1 MTAIPSRQRALLRKA
16 LFASLGASLLLPI
29 GVVSGARSILGSSAG
44 RNVDNAVVPMPNTPT
59 ALLATVNDVNE
70 ITTLTAFVLD
80 QSGAGGTIVSL
91 PVGAAVE
98 ALPSE
103 TPRRL
108 GDSFGIAG
116 IEGVRLDA
124 EGILDATISVV
135 GVAGPTDFA
144 NLLSVVPQISVTF
157 DAPVVNS
164 TLAPPDPATTTTV
177 KSRSTTTTVA
187 PPLVQTDTEVL
198 AAGEQVLV
206 PDQVVAALNARRI
219 GDPESA
225 RLPRVKAI
233 WESIAATVG
242 SGLSFDQAGVSGPDG
257 TTPPDVGVFLRRI
270 LTGPIQVRQLTATP
284 IAPEGMPAGL
294 DLYGLDPVEIRVIL
308 ASVAPSSLTI
318 GADMMAAELVLS
330 IDDANLAYEAV
341 KRLDYVG
348 IAVAL
353 IRLSESDT
361 LEETT
366 IIRHVDKSVIDTGRA
381 LIESVAGPFKSRTL
395 KRPVD
400 GTDAQITLGQS
411 YLDFVAGNPNLPETT
426 VAPSE

>member
-1 MTAIPSRQRALLRKA
+1 MGPRRIATTRGLQHRPSFAIRRWSTARLSRDRRSAAGDFGARLVWKRARGDPLVTAIPSRQRALLRKA

-98 ALPSE
+98 TLPSE

-124 EGILDATISVV
+124 EGILDATLSVV
-135 GVAGPTDFA
+135 GVAGPSDFA
-144 NLLSVVPQISVTF
+144 NLLSVVPQMSVTF

-187 PPLVQTDTEVL
+187 APLVQNDTEIL
-198 AAGEQVLV
+198 GAGEQTLS
-206 PDQVVAALNARRI
+206 PEQV
-219 GDPESA
+219 
-225 RLPRVKAI
+225 
-233 WESIAATVG
+233 
-242 SGLSFDQAGVSGPDG
+242 
-257 TTPPDVGVFLRRI
+257 
-270 LTGPIQVRQLTATP
+270 
-284 IAPEGMPAGL
+284 
-294 DLYGLDPVEIRVIL
+294 
-308 ASVAPSSLTI
+308 
-318 GADMMAAELVLS
+318 
-330 IDDANLAYEAV
+330 
-341 KRLDYVG
+341 
-348 IAVAL
+348 
-353 IRLSESDT
+353 
-361 LEETT
+361 
-366 IIRHVDKSVIDTGRA
+366 
-381 LIESVAGPFKSRTL
+381 
-395 KRPVD
+395 
-400 GTDAQITLGQS
+400 
-411 YLDFVAGNPNLPETT
+411 
-426 VAPSE
+426 

>member
-1 MTAIPSRQRALLRKA
+1 MTAIPSRQRALLKKA
-16 LFASLGASLLLPI
+16 VLASLGASLLLPI

-44 RNVDNAVVPMPNTPT
+44 RNVDGSVVPLPNTPT
-59 ALLATVNDVNE
+59 ALLATVNDTNE

-80 QSGAGGTIVSL
+80 QSGAGGTIVSM
-91 PVGAAVE
+91 PVGSAVE
-98 ALPSE
+98 TLPSE
-103 TPRRL
+103 APRRL

-124 EGILDATISVV
+124 EGILDATVSVV
-135 GVAGPTDFA
+135 GVAGPSDFA
-144 NLLSVVPQISVTF
+144 NLLSVVPPLSVTF

-187 PPLVQTDTEVL
+187 APLVQNDTEIL
-198 AAGEQVLV
+198 GAGEQTLS
-206 PDQVVAALNARRI
+206 PEQVVAVLNARRI

-233 WESIAATVG
+233 WESLAASVG
-242 SGLSFDQAGVSGPDG
+242 TGLSFDQAGVSSPDG
-257 TTPPDVGVFLRRI
+257 SLPPDIGVFLRRL

-284 IAPEGMPAGL
+284 IAPEGATPGL
-294 DLYGLDPVEIRVIL
+294 DLYGLDPIEIRVIL

-341 KRLDYVG
+341 KRLEYVG

-353 IRLSESDT
+353 IRLSDSDT

-381 LIESVAGPFKSRTL
+381 LIESVVGPFKARTL

-411 YLDFVAGNPNLPETT
+411 YFDFVAGNPNLPETT
-426 VAPSE
+426 VPPSE

>member
-1 MTAIPSRQRALLRKA
+1 MTAIPSRQRALLKRA

-29 GVVSGARSILGSSAG
+29 GVVSGARSILGSSSG
-44 RNVDNAVVPMPNTPT
+44 RNVDGSVVPLPNTPT
-59 ALLATVNDVNE
+59 ALLASVNDANE
-70 ITTLTAFVLD
+70 ITTLTALVLD
-80 QSGAGGTIVSL
+80 QSGAGGTIVSM

-98 ALPSE
+98 TLPSE

-108 GDSFGIAG
+108 ADSFGIAG
-116 IEGVRLDA
+116 IEGVRLEA
-124 EGILDATISVV
+124 EGLLDATISVV
-135 GVAGPTDFA
+135 GVAGPADFT
-144 NLLSVVPQISVTF
+144 NLLSVVPSLTVTF

-164 TLAPPDPATTTTV
+164 TLAPPDPATTTT
-177 KSRSTTTTVA
+177 TIA
-187 PPLVQTDTEVL
+187 PPLVQTDTELLPAGPLSL
-198 AAGEQVLV
+198 APE
-206 PDQVVAALNARRI
+206 QVVAALNARRI
-219 GDPESA
+219 GDPESS

-233 WESIAATVG
+233 WESLAAAVG
-242 SGLSFDQAGVSGPDG
+242 TGLSYEQAGVSSPDG
-257 TTPPDVGVFLRRI
+257 STPPDIGVFLRRL
-270 LTGPIQVRQLTATP
+270 LTGPIQVRQLTANP
-284 IAPEGMPAGL
+284 IAPEGTPPGL

-330 IDDANLAYEAV
+330 IDDATLAYEAV
-341 KRLDYVG
+341 KRLEYVG

-353 IRLSESDT
+353 IRLSDSDS
-361 LEETT
+361 LEDTT
-366 IIRHVDKSVIDTGRA
+366 IIRHVDKAVIDNGRA

-426 VAPSE
+426 VPPSE